1 MKACVPGKRVNDV
14 DHVGDHGGQHLHL
27 TVPEQG
33 HHLHLRQAEL
43 PACKKNISIWLCM
56 CVSVCHLIETEGVK
70 EGRGRSVTMYV

>member
-1 MKACVPGKRVNDV
+1 MKVCVPGKRVYDV

-43 PACKKNISIWLCM
+43 PACKNISIWLCL
-56 CVSVCHLIETEGVK
+56 CQLIEA
-70 EGRGRSVTMYV
+70 RGWRNVGARLESVSMYVC